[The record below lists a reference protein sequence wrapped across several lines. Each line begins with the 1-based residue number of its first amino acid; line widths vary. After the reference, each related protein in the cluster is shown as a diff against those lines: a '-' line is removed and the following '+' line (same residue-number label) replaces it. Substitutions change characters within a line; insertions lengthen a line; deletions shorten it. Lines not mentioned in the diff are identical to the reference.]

1 MNPANIVTIVRILLI
16 PVFALLAV
24 IYAKSITAGQPQE
37 IYRWL
42 ALATFIIVATG
53 DWLDG
58 YLARKYGATKLGSY
72 LDPLCDKVLMLVSL
86 LVLSQY
92 SWSNQGWII
101 PVWFVVMVVARDVSI
116 TLGCIFIY
124 LTGKKV
130 QVRSVIYIR
139 LGHAK
144 SISVLTN
151 HSHYRSCSIYPMVI
165 VVLCQRIIQTAP
177 AQLNFNP
184 QYHDL
189 SSHRR
194 KT

>member
-130 QVRSVIYIR
+130 QVRPCWLAKTTTGVQLFT
-139 LGHAK
+139 LGWVMLK
-144 SISVLTN
+144 VFPFSPIIPT
-151 HSHYRSCSIYPMVI
+151 I
-165 VVLCQRIIQTAP
+165 VAAVFTLWSSWFYVRESFR
-177 AQLNFNP
+177 QLQPN
-184 QYHDL
+184 
-189 SSHRR
+189 
-194 KT
+194 